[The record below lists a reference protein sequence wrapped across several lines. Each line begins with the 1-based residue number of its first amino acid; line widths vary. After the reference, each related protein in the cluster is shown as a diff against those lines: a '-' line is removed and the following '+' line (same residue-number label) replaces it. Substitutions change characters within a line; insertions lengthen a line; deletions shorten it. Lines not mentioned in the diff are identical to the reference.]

1 MAAVAGRA
9 EFAALKGEAAR
20 LKEENER
27 LESRGKQLEKEIQ
40 QLKARGAQAQAKD
53 VPVRQVGPFHLYLAQ
68 FPGPMDPAALRA
80 CADAIRRSDPEPI
93 IFLCDAQG
101 FCVATSGGT
110 AQRQGILANELLRIA
125 TQAAGGSGGGRA
137 DLAQGRLRDLS
148 RFPEVEKEMDQY
160 IRERSK

>member
-1 MAAVAGRA
+1 MAAVAVRTA
-9 EFAALKGEAAR
+9 FESLKSEAAR
-20 LKEENER
+20 LREENKR
-27 LESRGKQLEKEIQ
+27 LESRNKQLEKEIQ
-40 QLKARGAQAQAKD
+40 QLKARDAQAQAKD

-80 CADAIRRSDPEPI
+80 SADAIRKSDPEPI

-110 AQRQGILANELLRIA
+110 AQRRGILANELLKLA

-148 RFPEVEKEMDQY
+148 HFPEVEKEIDQY